1 MSLGGIVKNFYK
13 LISGL
18 ILFIIGII
26 IAYETIIY
34 KLLDILLIIGVIIT
48 IIGFIFII
56 SYFIDISALKTRNL
70 IKDIIR
76 NDNRESFSMKWKDI
90 NQDKNSSGP
99 LIIRKEFNNYDE
111 DFNSDSFDNSQDD
124 PYFTNTD
131 PVLRVSNDNF
141 QNKIN
146 FENQLN
152 FTPNYDKPLK
162 VTRTPRKRNEPSS
175 DIDYSYLN
183 NNIDKSEEIEKAL
196 KEDNSSL
203 DEVDSF
209 VKPRD
214 IKIDVN
220 NPESLPI
227 PKLLDSFVLSGNQLI
242 TSKNAFEQLAVYI
255 KKEMMLEI
263 PNLNELSDRFLSHI
277 PTNYS
282 RLIIEEFDVS
292 DISYIILISSLLKQG
307 VHIKTIPNVNT
318 INFIADDSN
327 AMIISD
333 NKLDDMEYGAIYN
346 DRKAISQIRA
356 SFEKIWEIAEDL
368 NMDLILK
375 YMNDGVNKNGN

>member
-1 MSLGGIVKNFYK
+1 MSFGEIVKNFYK
-13 LISGL
+13 LSSGL

-26 IAYETIIY
+26 IEYETIIY
-34 KLLDILLIIGVIIT
+34 KLLDVLLILGFIIT
-48 IIGFIFII
+48 IMGIILMI
-56 SYFIDISALKTRNL
+56 SYFVDISALKTRNL
-70 IKDIIR
+70 VRDIIK
-76 NDNRESFSMKWKDI
+76 NDSRESFMKWK
-90 NQDKNSSGP
+90 NNFSQDKNSTGP
-99 LIIRKEFNNYDE
+99 LIIRKEFDNYDE
-111 DFNSDSFDNSQDD
+111 DFFDNSQDD

-146 FENQLN
+146 SENQLN

-175 DIDYSYLN
+175 EEVDYSYLN

-196 KEDNSSL
+196 KEDNSSS
-203 DEVDSF
+203 DESDSF

-227 PKLLDSFVLSGNQLI
+227 PKFLDSFVLSDNQLI
-242 TSKNAFEQLAVYI
+242 TSKNAFEQLSVYI

-263 PNLNELSDRFLSHI
+263 PNLNGLSDRFLSHI

-292 DISYIILISSLLKQG
+292 DIAYIILISSLLKQG

-333 NKLDDMEYGAIYN
+333 NTLDDIEYGAVYN

-368 NMDLILK
+368 NMDIILK
-375 YMNDGVNKNGN
+375 YMNEGV